1 MVRQKCSGIR
11 RSYLGSVS
19 TSDEHFRQALSG
31 NLYEDNSWVCRF
43 ILCALEESMMTKEN
57 QVDLWAVEGK
67 QYVWTIEHVFPQ
79 GLNIPNSW
87 VDMIADG
94 DKTLAEQYRQSHV
107 HKLGNLTIS
116 GYNSSLGNKCFL
128 EKRDRTTRDK
138 RPVGYNNGLYLNQ
151 ELAITDTW
159 SIVQIEQRT
168 TAMVDNALILFS
180 LPSVVG
186 CSGQLKLATVLEF
199 FQYRFESPRV

>member
-1 MVRQKCSGIR
+1 M
-11 RSYLGSVS
+11 
-19 TSDEHFRQALSG
+19 
-31 NLYEDNSWVCRF
+31 
-43 ILCALEESMMTKEN
+43 
-57 QVDLWAVEGK
+57 
-67 QYVWTIEHVFPQ
+67 
-79 GLNIPNSW
+79 
-87 VDMIADG
+87 
-94 DKTLAEQYRQSHV
+94 
-107 HKLGNLTIS
+107 
-116 GYNSSLGNKCFL
+116 

-186 CSGQLKLATVLEF
+186 
-199 FQYRFESPRV
+199 R